1 MAEQNN
7 ITQDKSQK
15 KTIRLVRPSVV
26 VLCGP
31 AACGK
36 STFAARYFRP
46 TQIISSDHA
55 RALVSD
61 DERDQRF
68 QAQAFSLVHT
78 LIDLRLG
85 INRLC
90 VVDST
95 ALTPQSRASLLEI
108 ARKHRVPCVAL
119 VFDVPLEKC
128 LERDAN
134 RERTVGRPVIEKQ
147 YQLFEQTRAAIKQE
161 GFSEVIELREE
172 DLAAVDIEIR
182 FRPVQTA
189 AESNRPSWRSGPA
202 RSAQTDASGGARPR
216 EARRGSQPSLNMGQ
230 GGEAPRREKS
240 AASPA
245 PAQTGSTPAPPG
257 GRVSDAAQP
266 AAPAAMADSSAK
278 AAGTT
283 PSQTSPQG
291 QTQEGT

>member
-46 TQIISSDHA
+46 TQIISSDRA

-147 YQLFEQTRAAIKQE
+147 YQLFEQTRAAIQQE

-182 FRPVQTA
+182 FRPVQTV
-189 AESNRPSWRSGPA
+189 AESNRPPWRSGPA
-202 RSAQTDASGGARPR
+202 RSAQTDSSGGARPR
-216 EARRGSQPSLNMGQ
+216 GARSASQPSLNMGQ
-230 GGEAPRREKS
+230 GGDAPRRERS
-240 AASPA
+240 AANPA
-245 PAQTGSTPAPPG
+245 PAQAASTPGPPG
-257 GRVSDAAQP
+257 GRVSDVAQP
-266 AAPAAMADSSAK
+266 GAPAAMADSSAK
-278 AAGTT
+278 GTGT
-283 PSQTSPQG
+283 RPSETSPQG
-291 QTQEGT
+291 QTHE